1 MGSDGKPHVCE
12 VCGKSQEHYLE
23 VHLGGDKHVFD
34 SFECA
39 IRGLIP
45 ACPLCGTPLPGPG
58 VQVGD
63 LLYCSYACADLL
75 DVMEV
80 ESKGIQSTTE

>member
-1 MGSDGKPHVCE
+1 MGRDARTQGTSSPRHGPTGAVCE

-23 VHLGGDKHVFD
+23 VHVGGEKHIFD

-39 IRGLIP
+39 IRGLMP
-45 ACPLCGTPLPGPG
+45 TCPLCGSLLLGHG

-63 LLYCSYACADLL
+63 
-75 DVMEV
+75 
-80 ESKGIQSTTE
+80 QR